1 MTFPCARHGLPVL
14 PESRGRSVRGP
25 LVVGV
30 DGSDASLFGLQE
42 AASMAQATRAALI
55 IVFVRTPPYQTW
67 TALTSGGMCAMT
79 IADAT
84 QIIVEAECIAVLG
97 SAGLN
102 WQLEIRCGEPA
113 GALMAV
119 AKEYKSDTIVVSG
132 RRHRAVGSIAH
143 GAIATKL
150 LHRWSGTLVVL
161 HPPAAGELGQS
172 INLQTQ
178 G

>member
-1 MTFPCARHGLPVL
+1 
-14 PESRGRSVRGP
+14 
-25 LVVGV
+25 VVGV
-30 DGSDASLFGLQE
+30 DGSDASFFGLRE

-55 IVFVRTPPYQTW
+55 VVFVRLPPYQTW
-67 TALTSGGMCAMT
+67 TALTSCGVCPMT
-79 IADAT
+79 DIADAS
-84 QIIVEAECIAVLG
+84 QIVVEAECIAVLG

-102 WQLEIRCGEPA
+102 WQLEVRCGEPA

-119 AKEYKSDTIVVSG
+119 AKEYTSDTIVVSG

-150 LHRWSGTLVVL
+150 LHRWPGTLVVL
-161 HPPAAGELGQS
+161 HPPPTAEMGPS
-172 INLQTQ
+172 IDVQAH

>member
-1 MTFPCARHGLPVL
+1 M
-14 PESRGRSVRGP
+14 RGP

-30 DGSDASLFGLQE
+30 DGSDASLFGLRE
-42 AASMAQATRAALI
+42 AATMAQATHAALI
-55 IVFVRTPPYQTW
+55 VVFVRLSPYQTW
-67 TALTSGGMCAMT
+67 TALTSCGVCAMQD

-84 QIIVEAECIAVLG
+84 QIVVEAECIAILG
-97 SAGLN
+97 SGGLN
-102 WQLEIRCGEPA
+102 WQLEVRCGEPA

-150 LHRWSGTLVVL
+150 LHRWPGTLIVL
-161 HPPAAGELGQS
+161 HPPPPAEVGPS
-172 INLQTQ
+172 IDVQAH

>member
-1 MTFPCARHGLPVL
+1 
-14 PESRGRSVRGP
+14 
-25 LVVGV
+25 V
-30 DGSDASLFGLQE
+30 DGSDASLFGLRE

-67 TALTSGGMCAMT
+67 TALTAGGMCAMT
-79 IADAT
+79 EIADAI
-84 QIIVEAECIAVLG
+84 QIVVEAECIAVLG

-102 WQLEIRCGEPA
+102 WQLQVRCGEPA

-119 AKEYKSDTIVVSG
+119 AKEYKSDTILVSG

-150 LHRWSGTLVVL
+150 LHRWPGTLVVL
-161 HPPAAGELGQS
+161 HPPPTGEMGPS
-172 INLQTQ
+172 IDMQAH

>member
-1 MTFPCARHGLPVL
+1 M
-14 PESRGRSVRGP
+14 RGP

-30 DGSDASLFGLQE
+30 DGSDASLFGLRE
-42 AASMAQATRAALI
+42 AATMAQATRAALI
-55 IVFVRTPPYQTW
+55 IVFVRFSPYQTW
-67 TALTSGGMCAMT
+67 TALTPDGVCAMQD

-84 QIIVEAECIAVLG
+84 QIVVEAECIAVLESG
-97 SAGLN
+97 GLN
-102 WQLEIRCGEPA
+102 WQLEVRYGEPA

-119 AKEYKSDTIVVSG
+119 AKDYKSDTIVVSG

-150 LHRWSGTLVVL
+150 LHRWPGTLVVL
-161 HPPAAGELGQS
+161 HPPPPTEVGPS
-172 INLQTQ
+172 IDVRAH

>member
-1 MTFPCARHGLPVL
+1 M
-14 PESRGRSVRGP
+14 RGP

-30 DGSDASLFGLQE
+30 DGSDASLFGLRE
-42 AASMAQATRAALI
+42 AATMAQATRATLI
-55 IVFVRTPPYQTW
+55 VVFVRFSPYQTW
-67 TALTSGGMCAMT
+67 TALTSGGVCAMQD
-79 IADAT
+79 IAEAT

-102 WQLEIRCGEPA
+102 WQLEVRCGEPA

-119 AKEYKSDTIVVSG
+119 AKEYNSDTIVVSG

-150 LHRWSGTLVVL
+150 LHRWPGTLVVL
-161 HPPAAGELGQS
+161 HPPTTADMGHS
-172 INLQTQ
+172 IDAQAQ

>member
-1 MTFPCARHGLPVL
+1 M
-14 PESRGRSVRGP
+14 RGP

-30 DGSDASLFGLQE
+30 DGSDASLFGLRE
-42 AASMAQATRAALI
+42 AASMAQATHAALI
-55 IVFVRTPPYQTW
+55 VVFVRIPPYQTW
-67 TALTSGGMCAMT
+67 TALTAGGVCAMKD

-84 QIIVEAECIAVLG
+84 QIVIEAECIAVLG
-97 SAGLN
+97 AAGLN
-102 WQLEIRCGEPA
+102 WQLVVRCGEPA

-119 AKEYKSDTIVVSG
+119 AKEFKSDTIVVSG

-150 LHRWSGTLVVL
+150 LHRWPGTLIVL
-161 HPPAAGELGQS
+161 HPPTTSETGHS
-172 INLQTQ
+172 IDVQAQ